1 VRKRCVIC
9 GRFFIPDPRVKDRQ
23 KACGRQRC
31 RKGRK
36 QLAQDRWC
44 KKNPAYF
51 KGRYPYVKEWRQRR
65 AEAGAHGKG
74 IGLFPPGKDPE
85 GPSRRKPVHKLTLL
99 APEGFRMPSVPPSLV
114 FKRVSRTCFVAV
126 GVRT

>member
-9 GRFFIPDPRVKDRQ
+9 GRFFVPDRRVKGRQ
-23 KACGRQRC
+23 KACGRLRC

-65 AEAGAHGKG
+65 AALEAGAGK
-74 IGLFPPGKDPE
+74 IGLPPPPRLPK
-85 GPSRRKPVHKLTLL
+85 GPFRPKSMHKLTLL
-99 APEGFRMPSVPPSLV
+99 APEGFRKRDIPPSLV
-114 FKRVSRTCFVAV
+114 FRRVGRTCFVAV
-126 GVRT
+126 RIRT

>member
-9 GRFFIPDPRVKDRQ
+9 GRYFVPDRRVKGRQ
-23 KACGRQRC
+23 KACGRLRC

-51 KGRYPYVKEWRQRR
+51 KGRYPYVKAWRRRR
-65 AEAGAHGKG
+65 AALEAGAGE
-74 IGLFPPGKDPE
+74 IGLPPPQRL
-85 GPSRRKPVHKLTLL
+85 PQKPMHKLTLL
-99 APEGFRMPSVPPSLV
+99 APEGFRRRDIPPSLV
-114 FKRVSRTCFVAV
+114 FRRVGRNCFVAV
-126 GVRT
+126 GIRT